1 MRKILCNATAY
12 QLMTK
17 VREEG
22 LDKAYDWF
30 MELSKTE
37 NLNPREQMH
46 IVLLAGG
53 IRESVEQGF
62 KNSVEVPWTWN
73 APKVDVRFGNGTVGE
88 LKTGNRVVDIDVNSF
103 YARIPKVIADE
114 ANIIHGTKELPKQ
127 KSTKRQPSSKCLDDA
142 RKALGK
148 YPYNEGTN
156 YLVGDGYFSRSCRDK
171 YGDRMWDEACE
182 IVRKER

>member
-46 IVLLAGG
+46 IILLAGG

-73 APKVDVRFGNGTVGE
+73 APN
-88 LKTGNRVVDIDVNSF
+88 VN
-103 YARIPKVIADE
+103 VIADE

>member
-17 VREEG
+17 VREDG

-37 NLNPREQMH
+37 NLNPREQMN
-46 IVLLAGG
+46 IILLAGG

-73 APKVDVRFGNGTVGE
+73 APKVN
-88 LKTGNRVVDIDVNSF
+88 
-103 YARIPKVIADE
+103 VIADE

-171 YGDRMWDEACE
+171 YGDRMWNEAYE